1 VLGTRRCDVGR
12 ECWFGGSRGSGPTG
26 PVSVGDRQPHAE
38 GLANE
43 GRGHRDAELVGA
55 SHRPTLDVRSGTS
68 RSGRAGTDVAGVS
81 QTKLHRRDE
90 RLPVLSAT

>member
-1 VLGTRRCDVGR
+1 VQQASSCKWTIRPERRVSPLGLTDLDQHSALRNEPRRR
-12 ECWFGGSRGSGPTG
+12 RLKWE
-26 PVSVGDRQPHAE
+26 
-38 GLANE
+38 
-43 GRGHRDAELVGA
+43 
-55 SHRPTLDVRSGTS
+55 TLDARSGTS